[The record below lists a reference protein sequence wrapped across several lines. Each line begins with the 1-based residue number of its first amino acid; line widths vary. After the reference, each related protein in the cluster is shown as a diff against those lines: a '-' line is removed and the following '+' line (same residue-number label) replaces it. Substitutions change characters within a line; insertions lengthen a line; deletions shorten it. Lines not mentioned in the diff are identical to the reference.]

1 MSLNRVRY
9 RLAMRLRVTFG
20 AEGAQVVDVVLI
32 ASVLQVDDVMSNQ
45 STSLA
50 NTGHTAIRRG

>member
-1 MSLNRVRY
+1 
-9 RLAMRLRVTFG
+9 MRLRVTFG
-20 AEGAQVVDVVLI
+20 AESAQVVDVVLI

>member
-20 AEGAQVVDVVLI
+20 AESAQVVDVVLI